1 MIIGGFVSFILLL
14 WMILRIWKESTL
26 LAIVSLFFWPALV
39 YAVVKNWGD
48 EESDIKVPFFFFMVA
63 TVYAW
68 YDMSQLGKA
77 AKEQEDALLSLAQLF
92 A

>member
-48 EESDIKVPFFFFMVA
+48 EESDIKVPFFFFMYFQRTADSVVSPLPPA
-63 TVYAW
+63 CT
-68 YDMSQLGKA
+68 
-77 AKEQEDALLSLAQLF
+77 AKSGPFIPSTA
-92 A
+92 

>member
-48 EESDIKVPFFFFMVA
+48 EESDIKVPFAIFLVA
-63 TVYAW
+63 VIYMW
-68 YDMSQLGKA
+68 YDVAHA
-77 AKEQEDALLSLAQLF
+77 AKQASQEQETLLGIVQLF